1 MNSTRHSFTLIEL
14 LVVIVLISMLV
25 GITVPVYTRVM
36 TGNAVSYGMRQV
48 VSQLNMARVEA
59 CRARRPV
66 AVVFLMKRWA
76 TGDTVPDDK
85 DGIYNRR
92 AFRACYV
99 NSSSYEFEKWIPGS
113 KWETLPKGAF
123 LATSTQSGFVSSNDV
138 LYEQIKDDPPD
149 RLFSADTTF
158 QHAIIFDA
166 TGRPVVSSSTP
177 QVVIAEGTI
186 NSNAPDTQ
194 SAALTDTNDNIHK
207 PNLDNW
213 AVCRV
218 NRYTGKVKTEMN
230 DVED

>member
-1 MNSTRHSFTLIEL
+1 MKYKRPFTLIEL

-59 CRARRPV
+59 CRSRRKV
-66 AVVFLMKRWA
+66 AVIFLMKKWED
-76 TGDTVPDDK
+76 GDTVPDDK

-99 NSSSYEFEKWIPGS
+99 DSSYEFEKWIPGS

-123 LATSTQSGFVSSNDV
+123 LATNTQSGFVSSNDV
-138 LYEQIKDDPPD
+138 TYTRIKDDPPD

-166 TGRPVVSSSTP
+166 TGRPPVGSSTP

-186 NSNAPDTQ
+186 NSNAPEETPT
-194 SAALTDTNDNIHK
+194 AALTDANDNIYK

-213 AVCRV
+213 AVCKV
-218 NRYTGKVKTEMN
+218 NLNTGKVKAQMN
-230 DVED
+230 DAD